1 MSVSPKFGNPA
12 GWYGAPGKLLHLTFV
27 QKHDNLD
34 TLEKVS
40 WSPEQ
45 YLGKVN
51 GTLTWQFD
59 DGRPQESEVELA
71 YHFFHPGKGCTH
83 LDIKAR
89 GCRTSCTRG
98 SGRPCPRHHRGR
110 QTDPTGLG
118 PLAPYVTEDLRRLVR
133 RWVEGEGESP
143 TKPTPADFRFVYN
156 RPTPWA
162 VRMAKY
168 DGDAAIA
175 RDEWAT
181 ACFNAL
187 FKEYPIKRSEFEPWE
202 YRSTD
207 EAERDVGVG
216 GGPGSISAQRLADEL
231 GVEWTERDWAT
242 LMSTD
247 EQLRARKRQRLVDLD
262 KEREALAAEVEQE
275 TEKETEKAK
284 ADAATELDQL
294 FGQEAD
300 EESDGNR

>member
-1 MSVSPKFGNPA
+1 MFG
-12 GWYGAPGKLLHLTFV
+12 V
-27 QKHDNLD
+27 
-34 TLEKVS
+34 
-40 WSPEQ
+40 
-45 YLGKVN
+45 
-51 GTLTWQFD
+51 
-59 DGRPQESEVELA
+59 
-71 YHFFHPGKGCTH
+71 
-83 LDIKAR
+83 DIKAR
-89 GCRTSCTRG
+89 GEHDHFRLAWSPALHLCDLCASLHPSTFAGRTFE
-98 SGRPCPRHHRGR
+98 
-110 QTDPTGLG
+110 D
-118 PLAPYVTEDLRRLVR
+118 VKEDLTGLVR
-133 RWVEGEGESP
+133 RWVEGESP

-187 FKEYPIKRSEFEPWE
+187 FNEYPIKRSEFEPWE

-207 EAERDVGVG
+207 EAEREVGVG
-216 GGPGSISAQRLADEL
+216 GGPGSISAQRSADEL

-275 TEKETEKAK
+275 TQEETEKAK
-284 ADAATELDQL
+284 EREALAELDQL